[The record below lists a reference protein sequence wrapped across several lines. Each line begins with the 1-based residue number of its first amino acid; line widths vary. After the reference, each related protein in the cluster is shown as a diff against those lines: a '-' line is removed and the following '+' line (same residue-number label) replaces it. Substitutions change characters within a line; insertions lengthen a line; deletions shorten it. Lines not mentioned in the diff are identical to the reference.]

1 MNRLAA
7 LISAMPASFSSLA
20 RRSWRVPNMRS
31 ERPAHLGQA
40 LLVDRLAGLGSEE
53 VVAAAIGVEAG
64 RQALLRE
71 HLKAGPKG
79 RGGAFFLNQ
88 KCRVDGAGGIIH
100 RHDQIKGW

>member
-1 MNRLAA
+1 MCSMPSRS
-7 LISAMPASFSSLA
+7 SARPTWVKRSLSTA
-20 RRSWRVPNMRS
+20 WP
-31 ERPAHLGQA
+31 
-40 LLVDRLAGLGSEE
+40 GLGSEE

-79 RGGAFFLNQ
+79 RGGTFFLDQ

-100 RHDQIKGW
+100 RHDQIKGRGACQPFRPAAILMQHH